1 MMGTSQ
7 WCLVQSWMPPKLCP
21 VCPHGPTGSW
31 KLSVAMDK
39 GSITITPHTLSL
51 CEDFPKIKLDIH
63 IFCWRKG
70 RKARGTRSGELGF
83 LVWRNGG
90 WGSISLPC
98 RFLRWGMGQG
108 CAELFSLVSRGRIS
122 LKVSAVDQKGFRLDS
137 RKHFFTKRVLQHWN
151 RLLRELDYALN
162 KML

>member
-1 MMGTSQ
+1 
-7 WCLVQSWMPPKLCP
+7 
-21 VCPHGPTGSW
+21 
-31 KLSVAMDK
+31 
-39 GSITITPHTLSL
+39 
-51 CEDFPKIKLDIH
+51 
-63 IFCWRKG
+63 
-70 RKARGTRSGELGF
+70 
-83 LVWRNGG
+83 
-90 WGSISLPC
+90 
-98 RFLRWGMGQG
+98 MGQG